1 MGFIQGHSLHSYWEA
16 GTCYA
21 PVADA
26 MVQDR
31 FAKLTSTMPF
41 EDNLA
46 TTEDKKASDRLW
58 KPWQWLDDF
67 RTNLKKILPE
77 EYNSIDEI
85 MVAFKGKAA
94 L

>member
-46 TTEDKKASDRLW
+46 TTEDKKLVTDSGSLGNGW
-58 KPWQWLDDF
+58 MTSEQ
-67 RTNLKKILPE
+67 I
-77 EYNSIDEI
+77 
-85 MVAFKGKAA
+85 
-94 L
+94 